1 MSGSEKCACEP
12 SEVLFFPCSGGSNC
26 GQVAHY
32 AAVELHKAGRG
43 KLFCL
48 AGIGGHVKGLIE
60 SAKAAKVL
68 VAIDGCP
75 ALCAKK
81 TLDHAE
87 LPPQIHLVV
96 TELGIE
102 KKSGYLDFSDEELAV
117 CRDRLAQ
124 ELQARVA
131 GPAADSTSVS

>member
-1 MSGSEKCACEP
+1 MSDSQKCACEP

-26 GQVAHY
+26 GQIAHH
-32 AAVELHKAGRG
+32 AAVELHNAGRG

-48 AGIGGHVKGLIE
+48 PGIGGHVKGLIE
-60 SAKAAKVL
+60 STKAAKVL

-81 TLDHAE
+81 TLEHAE

-102 KKSGYLDFSDEELAV
+102 KKSGHLDFSDDELAL
-117 CRDRLAQ
+117 CRSELEQ
-124 ELQARVA
+124 ELDAKVA
-131 GPAADSTSVS
+131 LIAAGG

>member
-1 MSGSEKCACEP
+1 MSSSAKCSCEP
-12 SEVLFFPCSGGSNC
+12 SEVLLFPCSGGSNC
-26 GQVAHY
+26 GQIAHH
-32 AAVELHKAGRG
+32 AAVDLAKAGRG

-48 AGIGGHVKGLIE
+48 AGMGAHVKGLIE
-60 SAKAAKVL
+60 STKAAKVL

-81 TLDHAE
+81 TLEHAE

-102 KKSGYLDFSDEELAV
+102 KRSGHLDFSEDELAL
-117 CRDRLAQ
+117 CRGKFEQQLDAQ
-124 ELQARVA
+124 VVPISAR
-131 GPAADSTSVS
+131 G

>member
-1 MSGSEKCACEP
+1 MSDSQKCACEP

-26 GQVAHY
+26 GQIAHY
-32 AAVELHKAGRG
+32 AAVSLARAGRG
-43 KLFCL
+43 KFFCL
-48 AGIGGHVKGLIE
+48 AGMGGHVKGLLE

-81 TLDHAE
+81 TLEHAE

-102 KKSGYLDFSDEELAV
+102 KKSGNLDFSEDELAS
-117 CRDRLAQ
+117 CRGTLER
-124 ELQARVA
+124 ELDAEVA
-131 GPAADSTSVS
+131 LIPGRG

>member
-1 MSGSEKCACEP
+1 MSNAGKCSCEP
-12 SEVLFFPCSGGSNC
+12 SEVLLFPCSGGSNC
-26 GQVAHY
+26 ARIADR
-32 AAVELHKAGRG
+32 AAVELHNAGRG

-60 SAKAAKVL
+60 SAKTAKVL

-87 LPPQIHLVV
+87 LPPHIHLVV

-102 KKSGYLDFSDEELAV
+102 KKSGRLDFSEDELAL
-117 CRDRLAQ
+117 CRSKLEQQLDAEVALSLA
-124 ELQARVA
+124 R
-131 GPAADSTSVS
+131 G

>member
-1 MSGSEKCACEP
+1 MSECACDAG
-12 SEVLFFPCSGGSNC
+12 EVLLFPCSGGSNV
-26 GQVAHY
+26 GQIAHH
-32 AAVELHKAGRG
+32 AAVELHNAGRG

-60 SAKAAKVL
+60 SAKAAKIL

-81 TLDHAE
+81 TLEHAE

-102 KKSGYLDFSDEELAV
+102 KKSGYLDFSAEELAV

-131 GPAADSTSVS
+131 GMVANSATV

>member
-1 MSGSEKCACEP
+1 MDNAGKCSCEP

-26 GQVAHY
+26 GQIAHH
-32 AAVELHKAGRG
+32 AAVELHNAGRG

-75 ALCAKK
+75 AVCAKK
-81 TLDHAE
+81 TLEHAH
-87 LPPQIHLVV
+87 LPPQIHVIV

-102 KKSGYLDFSDEELAV
+102 KKSGHLDFSEEELNL
-117 CRDRLAQ
+117 CRGRLED
-124 ELQARVA
+124 ELERQVEFIPTPT
-131 GPAADSTSVS
+131 G

>member
-1 MSGSEKCACEP
+1 MSGSQKCACEP

-26 GQVAHY
+26 GQIAHH
-32 AAVELHKAGRG
+32 AAVALAKVGRG
-43 KLFCL
+43 KFFCL
-48 AGIGGHVKGLIE
+48 AGMGGHVKDLIE

-102 KKSGYLDFSDEELAV
+102 KKSGYLDFSADELAL
-117 CRDRLAQ
+117 CRSKLEQQLDAQ
-124 ELQARVA
+124 VVPISAR
-131 GPAADSTSVS
+131 G

>member
-1 MSGSEKCACEP
+1 MSESQKCACEP

-26 GQVAHY
+26 GQVAHH
-32 AAVELHKAGRG
+32 AAVALAKAGRG
-43 KLFCL
+43 KFFCL
-48 AGIGGHVKGLIE
+48 AGMGGHVKGLTE
-60 SAKAAKVL
+60 AAKAAKVL

-87 LPPQIHLVV
+87 LPPQIHLIV

-102 KKSGYLDFSDEELAV
+102 KKSGHLDFSEDELAL
-117 CRDRLAQ
+117 CRSKLEQ
-124 ELQARVA
+124 ELDAEVALIAAR
-131 GPAADSTSVS
+131 G

>member
-1 MSGSEKCACEP
+1 MTEKCACEP
-12 SEVLFFPCSGGSNC
+12 TEVLFFPCSGGSNC
-26 GQVAHY
+26 GQIAHH

-43 KLFCL
+43 RLFCL
-48 AGIGGHVKGLIE
+48 AGLGGHVKGLIE

-68 VAIDGCP
+68 AAIDGCP

-102 KKSGYLDFSDEELAV
+102 KKSGHLDFLEDELAL
-117 CRDRLAQ
+117 CRGKLEQ
-124 ELQARVA
+124 ELEAQVVQIPGR
-131 GPAADSTSVS
+131 G